1 LFAEALSALQQ
12 VGWSVVSER
21 SAGPLLMPAQLR
33 RYAEAPSVFLECL
46 ATLSVCHNRSKTAWL
61 YTRADY
67 AREDERSIRWDECE
81 RLSLNSAE
89 TNDQRM
95 QISAFWDAH
104 LPFAMAC
111 HSDYEYLAI
120 DLRPGN
126 SFGSVV
132 HGLGPEFEETSVL
145 FSNVESFLLG
155 LIDQARQPQRR
166 QSLWPF
172 LFGDLEGPHWY
183 PRGARS

>member
-1 LFAEALSALQQ
+1 MVAAARGLFDEALAALQK
-12 VGWSVVSER
+12 VGWSVATEEPTSP
-21 SAGPLLMPAQLR
+21 PLTSAQLR
-33 RYAEAPSVFLECL
+33 RYAEAPPVLLECL
-46 ATLSVCHNRSKTAWL
+46 ATLTVCHNRSKTAWL

-81 RLSLNSAE
+81 RLSLSSAE
-89 TNDQRM
+89 TSEDVLL
-95 QISAFWDAH
+95 IGSFWDAH

-126 SFGSVV
+126 SFGAVV
-132 HGLGPEFEETSVL
+132 HGLGPEFESTSVL
-145 FSNVESFLLG
+145 FSNFESFLHG
-155 LIDQARQPQRR
+155 LIDQARQPQKR

-172 LFGDLEGPHWY
+172 LVGP
-183 PRGARS
+183 GKD